1 MTSRTSKLVALA
13 AVLAASVPAAA
24 LAHDR
29 DGDCD
34 GARPPVAYLPPAAQP
49 VYAPAPAYPVN
60 APAPYYRDGWRARRI
75 HELREELRALDARR
89 AEVYARS
96 GGNPWRMRRFD
107 SWYAVRR
114 ADLERRLSELAYV
127 AWR

>member
-1 MTSRTSKLVALA
+1 MTSRLSKLVAVA

-29 DGDCD
+29 DGDWD
-34 GARPPVAYLPPAAQP
+34 DARPPVAYLPPAPQP
-49 VYAPAPAYPVN
+49 VYAPAPAYPV
-60 APAPYYRDGWRARRI
+60 APAPYARGGWRARRI
-75 HELREELRALDARR
+75 HELREELRELDARR

-96 GGNPWRMRRFD
+96 GGNPWRLRRFD
-107 SWYAVRR
+107 DWYAVRR
-114 ADLERRLSELAYV
+114 AELERRLSELTYV

>member
-1 MTSRTSKLVALA
+1 MTSRLSKLVAVA

-29 DGDCD
+29 DWDRDGD
-34 GARPPVAYLPPAAQP
+34 RPPVAYLPPAPQP
-49 VYAPAPAYPVN
+49 VYAPAPAYPV
-60 APAPYYRDGWRARRI
+60 APAPYWRGGGWRARRI
-75 HELREELRALDARR
+75 HEVREELRELDARR
-89 AEVYARS
+89 ADEYARS

-107 SWYAVRR
+107 RWYAFRR
-114 ADLERRLSELAYV
+114 AELERRLSELTYV